1 MKISCIIYVGDT
13 MYNKTTS
20 AYFLKYGK
28 ITDSFKTNKKLKKK
42 KYKITNKE
50 VNTLYAYD
58 TSVYI
63 EVVEGMAIV
72 VIGNQDL
79 TVEPQL
85 FVIHR
90 NFKINKGE
98 YFSFITLTSLSM
110 LNFYTYPSTKKKSLD
125 LQRYISYEPICP
137 KFMVSEICA
146 YYYMVKSPGYIF
158 PGESH
163 GYFEITFVDSG
174 TLETNVEGVEF
185 TLKNYDL
192 LVYGPNQYHNQEI
205 KSNEPCSYLT
215 IIFESN
221 LQDYANIINRVFHC
235 PREYYQILDK
245 FVKETTSPLPYSKDL
260 MLSYLQELLLHLL
273 QYDLEEHITK
283 PATPIHQHFENEL
296 LEEILAYINEKI
308 LEPLPVD
315 DICDRFSIS
324 RSSLQ
329 NLFRDNLKIAPK
341 QYINEAKLAK
351 SKVLIKKSEYTI
363 SEISSMLGFNSIH
376 YFSRKFT
383 HRYNITPS
391 DYAKKI
397 YD

>member
-1 MKISCIIYVGDT
+1 

-28 ITDSFKTNKKLKKK
+28 ITDSFRDHKEFKKK
-42 KYKITNKE
+42 TIRITDKK
-50 VNTLYAYD
+50 VASLTMYD
-58 TSVYI
+58 QPVY
-63 EVVEGMAIV
+63 VEMVDGMAII
-72 VIGNQDL
+72 VIADADQNF
-79 TVEPQL
+79 EHQL

-90 NFKINKGE
+90 NFKV
-98 YFSFITLTSLSM
+98 YPDQHFSFITLTSS
-110 LNFYTYPSTKKKSLD
+110 STINLYMNPNTRRRSQDINKP
-125 LQRYISYEPICP
+125 IVYEPIRP
-137 KFMVSEICA
+137 NLMISEICA
-146 YYYMVKSPGYIF
+146 YYYMVKSPGYKF
-158 PGESH
+158 FGESH
-163 GYFEITFVDSG
+163 RYFELSFVDSG

-185 TLKNYDL
+185 TLNNYDL
-192 LVYGPNQYHNQEI
+192 LLYGPNQYHTQEI

-215 IIFESN
+215 IIFESDIK
-221 LQDYANIINRVFHC
+221 DYASIINRVFHC

-245 FVKETTSPLPYSKDL
+245 FVKMTTSPLPYAKDL
-260 MLSYLQELLLHLL
+260 MISFIQELILHLL

-283 PATPIHQHFENEL
+283 PSTPIHQHFENEL

-308 LEPLPVD
+308 YEPLPVD
-315 DICDRFSIS
+315 EICDHFSIS

-329 NLFRDNLKIAPK
+329 NLFRDNLKVAPK

-351 SKVLIKKSEYTI
+351 SKVLIKKSENTI

-391 DYAKKI
+391 EYAKKI
-397 YD
+397 YED